1 MATLL
6 HIHFTALKST
16 VFRAN
21 ILLMRDLSVLTCF
34 QFVCLVRSGFMCC
47 CFPLS
52 VSVAIKSVGP
62 WNCRRPRSVN
72 ILTSVNIPPVV
83 NLIAQTPTLVSVFP
97 YSDTIWVSTTCGLE
111 RAGVDGAIVTH
122 TIAFI
127 FFFRHR
133 NRINEQQPPL
143 HLQWL
148 AKISIRNTVFT
159 WSLLTFWSPSY
170 KTWFTVAF
178 LGLLVFAVDRYKNK
192 IK

>member
-6 HIHFTALKST
+6 HMHFTALKST
-16 VFRAN
+16 VFQAN
-21 ILLMRDLSVLTCF
+21 ILLMRNLSVLTCF

-83 NLIAQTPTLVSVFP
+83 NLIAQTPTRVSVFP
-97 YSDTIWVSTTCGLE
+97 YSDTIWASTTCGPE
-111 RAGVDGAIVTH
+111 KAGVDGAGDTH
-122 TIAFI
+122 NCI
-127 FFFRHR
+127 FFSFRHG
-133 NRINEQQPPL
+133 NRINEQQLPL

-148 AKISIRNTVFT
+148 AKISMRNTVFI

-170 KTWFTVAF
+170 KTWFTVVF
-178 LGLLVFAVDRYKNK
+178 LGLLVFAVGGYKNN
-192 IK
+192 